1 MIGVM
6 IRGILGVK
14 PIAHIAGLDMM
25 FISGARPRLL

>member
-14 PIAHIAGLDMM
+14 PHIAPLDMM
-25 FISGARPRLL
+25 FLSGARPRLL